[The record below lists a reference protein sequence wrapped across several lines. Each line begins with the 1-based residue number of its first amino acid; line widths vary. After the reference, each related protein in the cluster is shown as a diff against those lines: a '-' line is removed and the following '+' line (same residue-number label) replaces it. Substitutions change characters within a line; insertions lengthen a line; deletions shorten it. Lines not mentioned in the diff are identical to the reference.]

1 MFRKAEKRHILVM
14 DDAPGIQRILTIHLQ
29 KDFEIV
35 VKNDGMEGM
44 EWLDAGH
51 QVDLILADLHM
62 PNLNGKEFLQNMR
75 ASNFYK
81 HIPVIILSAESESGE
96 RIDCLNKGADDFIEK
111 PFNPAEVLAKIQ
123 VILRRYKRPE

>member
-1 MFRKAEKRHILVM
+1 MFRKAEKRNILIM
-14 DDAPGIQRILTIHLQ
+14 DDAPGIQKILTVHLQ

-35 VKNDGMEGM
+35 IKNDGMEGM

-51 QVDLILADLHM
+51 STDLILADLDM
-62 PNLNGKEFLQNMR
+62 PNLNGKEFLQIMR
-75 ASNFYK
+75 SSNFYK
-81 HIPVIILSAESESGE
+81 NIPVIILSAESESVE

-123 VILRRYKRPE
+123 AILRRYKGSA

>member
-1 MFRKAEKRHILVM
+1 M
-14 DDAPGIQRILTIHLQ
+14 DDAPGIQRILTVHLQ

-51 QVDLILADLHM
+51 SVDLILADLDM
-62 PNLNGKEFLQNMR
+62 PNLNGKEFLQIMR

>member
-1 MFRKAEKRHILVM
+1 MFRKAEKRHILIM
-14 DDAPGIQRILTIHLQ
+14 DDAPGIQKILTVHLQ

-35 VKNDGMEGM
+35 IKNDGMEGM

-51 QVDLILADLHM
+51 SADLILADLNM
-62 PNLNGKEFLQNMR
+62 PNLDGKEFLQIMR
-75 ASNFYK
+75 SSNFYRN
-81 HIPVIILSAESESGE
+81 IPVIILSAESESGE

-123 VILRRYKRPE
+123 VILRRYKGSA

>member
-1 MFRKAEKRHILVM
+1 MFRKAEKRHILVV
-14 DDAPGIQRILTIHLQ
+14 DDAPGIQRILTVHLQ

-51 QVDLILADLHM
+51 SVDLILADLDM
-62 PNLNGKEFLQNMR
+62 PNLNGKEFLQIMR

-123 VILRRYKRPE
+123 VILRRYRGSE